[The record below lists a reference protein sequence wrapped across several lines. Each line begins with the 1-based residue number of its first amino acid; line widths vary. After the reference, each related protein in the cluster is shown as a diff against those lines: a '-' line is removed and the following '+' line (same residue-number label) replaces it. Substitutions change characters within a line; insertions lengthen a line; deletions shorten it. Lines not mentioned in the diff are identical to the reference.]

1 VVGSPNFDRYA
12 IHSKDILEEV
22 PREDEIVM
30 LRHFLGSEPNSAA
43 FLKSLGIQ

>member
-1 VVGSPNFDRYA
+1 
-12 IHSKDILEEV
+12 LEEGT
-22 PREDEIVM
+22 REDEMAM